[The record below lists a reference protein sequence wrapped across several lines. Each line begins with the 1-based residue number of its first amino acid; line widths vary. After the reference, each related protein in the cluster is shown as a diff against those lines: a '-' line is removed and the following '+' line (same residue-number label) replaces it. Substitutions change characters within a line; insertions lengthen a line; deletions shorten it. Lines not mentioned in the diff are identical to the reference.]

1 MITSVGGVPM
11 IPFWFHSCVSTAG
24 VNRRRMY
31 MPTQQTLPRNTS
43 SSIPHP
49 ESSQSTAPPKCVT
62 CLTFDKTILFLPCK
76 HIFCC
81 ETCSVKLNNCPI
93 CRTEITEKI
102 KFFY

>member
-1 MITSVGGVPM
+1 MVVSAGGNIMLPYWLHRS
-11 IPFWFHSCVSTAG
+11 ISTADVG
-24 VNRRRMY
+24 HRRMY
-31 MPTQQTLPRNTS
+31 TS
-43 SSIPHP
+43 THQINKVTNQH
-49 ESSQSTAPPKCVT
+49 ESSQSTDPPKCET

-102 KFFY
+102 KIYY